1 MNWTTLPPFS
11 TSSLSHLVGKGSTC
25 HLYKIF
31 ANDCKRLQMIAKFS
45 TLFRSRLTPWL
56 LVWGVYCVSLVFP
69 ALDTDY
75 KKMLSF
81 GIWKESDVGYN
92 KTAPPPYE

>member
-1 MNWTTLPPFS
+1 MLGEDMDAYKLGKRNVCNNKRVKLHCEMN
-11 TSSLSHLVGKGSTC
+11 G
-25 HLYKIF
+25 
-31 ANDCKRLQMIAKFS
+31 
-45 TLFRSRLTPWL
+45 SRLTPWL

-81 GIWKESDVGYN
+81 GIWKETDVGYN

>member
-1 MNWTTLPPFS
+1 MSKAVYAKIWMS
-11 TSSLSHLVGKGSTC
+11 TKHFNARRRYGCLQVG
-25 HLYKIF
+25 
-31 ANDCKRLQMIAKFS
+31 
-45 TLFRSRLTPWL
+45 SRLTPWL

-81 GIWKESDVGYN
+81 GIWKETDVGYN